1 MELASTC
8 RSRHRRTNSADAA
21 YPAAH
26 AWETPVTVYESWADQ
41 GVGVVEV
48 TGDLDSTES
57 VAFHAAI
64 RSAVDQARAPL
75 LVIACFAIN
84 HIALGPISVVISTSQ
99 ALRARGGQVA
109 LAGPDARIR
118 RVLRIGG
125 ITDIESFPTLEVA
138 LTAIGGRRD
147 LG

>member
-1 MELASTC
+1 
-8 RSRHRRTNSADAA
+8 
-21 YPAAH
+21 
-26 AWETPVTVYESWADQ
+26 VTAYESWADQ

-48 TGDLDSTES
+48 TGDLDPTES

-75 LVIACFAIN
+75 LIIVCSAIN
-84 HIALGPISVVISTSQ
+84 RIALGPISVVISTSQ

-125 ITDIESFPTLEVA
+125 ITDIELFSNLEAA
-138 LTAIGGRRD
+138 LAAIGGRCD

>member
-1 MELASTC
+1 M
-8 RSRHRRTNSADAA
+8 
-21 YPAAH
+21 
-26 AWETPVTVYESWADQ
+26 TVYESWADH

-75 LVIACFAIN
+75 LVIVCSAIN
-84 HIALGPISVVISTSQ
+84 RIALGPISVVISTSQ
-99 ALRARGGQVA
+99 ALQARGGQVA
-109 LAGPDARIR
+109 LVAPDARIR

-125 ITDIESFPTLEVA
+125 ITDIESYSDLEVA
-138 LTAIGGRRD
+138 FAAIGGHCD